1 MVEYTLEEHENAA
14 VVKLRG
20 SLDAYLRDF
29 TPEVEKT
36 IRDKPRHLVADL
48 EQIDFIGSRGMGLLF
63 HLHKVLTDVG
73 FKLALASPSK
83 AVRDA
88 LEVGGIGNLLTI
100 YDTEAEALS
109 SFG

>member
-1 MVEYTLEEHENAA
+1 MVEYTLEEHGKAV

-29 TPEVEKT
+29 TPDVEKT
-36 IRDKPRHLVADL
+36 IRDKPRHLVANL
-48 EQIDFIGSRGMGLLF
+48 EAIDFIGSRGMGLLF

-73 FKLALASPSK
+73 MKLALAAPSK

-100 YDTEAEALS
+100 HDSESVALS
-109 SFG
+109 SFE